1 MLSQTIETFFP
12 INKNAFKI
20 SIGHLLNHRSGI
32 FSFTNNPEYLAY
44 NTKPKSENEMV
55 AIITTGKSIFC
66 SIAKQIIA
74 TIIMFCKATFLKKF
88 IKSHS
93 NLF

>member
-12 INKNAFKI
+12 INKNTFKI

-44 NTKPKSENEMV
+44 NFQPKSQNEII
-55 AIITTGKSIFC
+55 AIITTGKSIFDFN
-66 SIAKQIIA
+66 S
-74 TIIMFCKATFLKKF
+74 KADY
-88 IKSHS
+88 S
-93 NLF
+93 NSNYVL